1 MKQEAILEYYM
12 VNGRLYPTADVRF
25 FDEIDPK
32 SIYEVIRI
40 IDGVPLYLEAH
51 LERMRKS
58 AHILGFQI
66 HKSDQEIVSEL
77 VQLVEA
83 NGCPNLNVKLL
94 CSHLQSSSQTF
105 LLCFIESH
113 YPEREVYGR
122 GIDTILFHS
131 ERENPNAKVVN
142 VGLRERIQEEI
153 KKKGAFEAILVND
166 EGYIT
171 EGSRSNIFFVRG
183 DMVYTAP
190 AGEVLLGV
198 TRTRIMEV
206 CKALGIG
213 VIEQPIPVKDLA
225 GMEGAFMTGT
235 SVNVLPI
242 ASIDQ
247 QKFDSVNH
255 PIIEKIARG
264 YENDME
270 AYRASSKVRAKC

>member
-1 MKQEAILEYYM
+1 MKQEAILDYYM
-12 VNGRLYPTADVRF
+12 VNGRLYPTADARF
-25 FDEIDPK
+25 FNEIDSK

-58 AHILGFQI
+58 AHILGGQI

-94 CSHLQSSSQTF
+94 CSRLQSSSQTF
-105 LLCFIESH
+105 LLYFIESH
-113 YPEREVYGR
+113 YPHREVYRR

-142 VGLRERIQEEI
+142 AGFRERIQEEI

-171 EGSRSNIFFVRG
+171 EGSRSNIFFAKG
-183 DMVYTAP
+183 DMVFTAP

-198 TRTRIMEV
+198 TRTRIKEV
-206 CKALGIG
+206 CKALGIR
-213 VIEQPIPVKDLA
+213 VIEQPVPVKDLA

-242 ASIDQ
+242 AGIDQ
-247 QKFDSVNH
+247 QKFHSVNH

-264 YENDME
+264 YEKDME
-270 AYRASSKVRAKC
+270 AYMSSSKVRAKC